1 MLLCASMKDNSSPGD
16 EVGRITQDLV
26 SANMKWLFL
35 INLSPGIF
43 SAGEL
48 TFYLLNFLLLFLQ
61 KVLWSAYP
69 VDTQPKLN
77 RAKVWGSKYIIT
89 GRQNILK
96 VLESNFENVGPNCL
110 ASRGQG
116 MKGLQVNQYFQDK
129 QISRLV
135 PVW

>member
-1 MLLCASMKDNSSPGD
+1 M
-16 EVGRITQDLV
+16 
-26 SANMKWLFL
+26 
-35 INLSPGIF
+35 
-43 SAGEL
+43 
-48 TFYLLNFLLLFLQ
+48 
-61 KVLWSAYP
+61 
-69 VDTQPKLN
+69 DTQPKLN